1 MPRYPEPRR
10 QPPRQAKRAPAPK
23 KKSPQSSRQAAHP
36 QQARPVKKAQPARK
50 AQPTRQQTQ
59 PVKKA
64 QPVKKPVQQPKKMQQ
79 VQQVRKP
86 QKPQQQPHYSSLLFF
101 LWAALAFPELV
112 LHLSTAKSGEM
123 LFNSGLL
130 LGPVFAVLPAFLV
143 FALCTSLP
151 RRRTNRLIAIVYTG
165 LCFLLCAS
173 QLVYY
178 RIFGTFYT
186 FFSMTNGAGAFQFM
200 GTITSAITENLLTLV
215 LMAAPLLIL
224 LFGGRDRFYF
234 HRRRAFAPKLALVI
248 LALMVQ
254 TVTVSALPMLGGK
267 DDTSA
272 YGLYHNAS
280 DAYLGV
286 NRLGLFTAFR
296 VDMTRTVTGST
307 ADGSI
312 VLEDPIP
319 LETTQPSVPQEQQFL
334 TPEDL
339 PPVTTAPAPTVPET
353 TAPMETTAPTEPAPV
368 VDTSPNVLDIDF
380 EALIAAEDN
389 QAVKEVH
396 QYFASRTPSNKNA
409 KTGMFKGSNLILITA
424 EAFSHLAVSQE
435 MTPTLY
441 RLMHEGFYFT
451 DYYVPDWGVSTTDG
465 EYAHLTGTVPKD
477 GVWSFKRSSG
487 NYMPLTM
494 NQQLLKLGYNSYA
507 YHGHTHTYYGRD
519 QYLGN
524 LGYNYKGLGGGLEVT
539 KQWPESDV
547 EVVDLSTADFVNQQP
562 FSVYYMTISGHR
574 EFNFGGNSMAAK
586 NKELVADLPYSSNVR
601 AYIATQLELEHSME
615 LLLQRLEEAGV
626 LENTAIVLT
635 ADHYPNGLTAAEM
648 GELLGHIPE
657 SNFEIYRNGCIIW
670 KPGMTPEVIDEPM
683 SHLDLLPTV
692 SNLFGLE
699 FDSRLYMGRDVFS
712 DAEPLVMFRNRSWI
726 TGDARYN
733 SQTGKAE
740 FFSGAESDT
749 YVKSIKAEVG
759 NRFAVS
765 TRILDNDYWRILFA
779 E

>member
-1 MPRYPEPRR
+1 
-10 QPPRQAKRAPAPK
+10 
-23 KKSPQSSRQAAHP
+23 
-36 QQARPVKKAQPARK
+36 
-50 AQPTRQQTQ
+50 
-59 PVKKA
+59 
-64 QPVKKPVQQPKKMQQ
+64 
-79 VQQVRKP
+79 
-86 QKPQQQPHYSSLLFF
+86 
-101 LWAALAFPELV
+101 
-112 LHLSTAKSGEM
+112 
-123 LFNSGLL
+123 
-130 LGPVFAVLPAFLV
+130 
-143 FALCTSLP
+143 
-151 RRRTNRLIAIVYTG
+151 
-165 LCFLLCAS
+165 
-173 QLVYY
+173 
-178 RIFGTFYT
+178 
-186 FFSMTNGAGAFQFM
+186 
-200 GTITSAITENLLTLV
+200 
-215 LMAAPLLIL
+215 
-224 LFGGRDRFYF
+224 
-234 HRRRAFAPKLALVI
+234 
-248 LALMVQ
+248 
-254 TVTVSALPMLGGK
+254 
-267 DDTSA
+267 
-272 YGLYHNAS
+272 
-280 DAYLGV
+280 
-286 NRLGLFTAFR
+286 
-296 VDMTRTVTGST
+296 
-307 ADGSI
+307 
-312 VLEDPIP
+312 
-319 LETTQPSVPQEQQFL
+319 
-334 TPEDL
+334 
-339 PPVTTAPAPTVPET
+339 
-353 TAPMETTAPTEPAPV
+353 
-368 VDTSPNVLDIDF
+368 
-380 EALIAAEDN
+380 
-389 QAVKEVH
+389 VKEVH

-409 KTGMFKGSNLILITA
+409 KTGMFKDCNLILITA
-424 EAFSHLAVSQE
+424 EAFSHLAVSEE

-441 RLMHEGFYFT
+441 SMMHEGFYFT

-574 EFNFGGNSMAAK
+574 EFNFSGNSMAAK
-586 NKELVADLPYSSNVR
+586 NKELVADLPYSNNVR
-601 AYIATQLELEHSME
+601 AYIATQLELEHSMG

-626 LENTAIVLT
+626 LENTVIVLT
-635 ADHYPNGLTAAEM
+635 ADHYPNGLTPEEM
-648 GELLGHIPE
+648 GELLGHTPE

-749 YVKSIKAEVG
+749 YVKSIKSEVG